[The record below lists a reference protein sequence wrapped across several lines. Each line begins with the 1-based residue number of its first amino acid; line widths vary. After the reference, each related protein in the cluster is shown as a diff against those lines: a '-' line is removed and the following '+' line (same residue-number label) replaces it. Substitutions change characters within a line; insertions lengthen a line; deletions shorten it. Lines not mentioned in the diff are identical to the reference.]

1 MNETCKNIW
10 GGIVMRTL
18 IASVVFCLVSTMAL
32 AAGPD
37 LIWAGGGL
45 KLSNNSNPCYFA
57 DSFISLGQ
65 VDSMYLFSEPMI
77 TDRGSKLGV
86 DLGIGARLPLLNGR
100 IIGGYN
106 LFFDY
111 TSNEGHKR
119 IGTGIEIYH
128 PLFSTHM
135 NLYLP
140 ISNERGG
147 EEALPGLDLTF
158 GIPIPDAPFISVWP
172 GYFFY
177 SGRDE
182 SDLKGLSLAIQVN
195 PIKPL
200 FISFGGRSDTPQS
213 GRDTSEMFIRMDVR
227 IPLNRLGKDLFAFNP
242 GEYPLSVRSQMD
254 HKVVREEFITFENKS
269 Q

>member
-1 MNETCKNIW
+1 
-10 GGIVMRTL
+10 MRTF
-18 IASVVFCLVSTMAL
+18 IAAVAFCLVSTMAL
-32 AAGPD
+32 AMEPD

-65 VDSMYLFSEPMI
+65 LDSMYLFSEPMLTI
-77 TDRGSKLGV
+77 RGSKIGADLGV
-86 DLGIGARLPLLNGR
+86 GARLPLLNGR

-106 LFFDY
+106 LFLDY
-111 TSNEGHKR
+111 TSNEGHTR
-119 IGTGIEIYH
+119 LGTGFEVYH

-135 NLYLP
+135 NFYLP

-147 EEALPGLDLTF
+147 EEALPGFDLTF
-158 GIPIPDAPFISVWP
+158 GIPLPNAPFITIWP

-182 SDLKGLSLAIQVN
+182 ADLKGLSLAVQVN

-200 FISFGGRSDTPQS
+200 FLTFGGRSNTPQS
-213 GRDTSEMFIRMDVR
+213 GRDSSEMFMRAEVR
-227 IPLNRLGKDLFAFNP
+227 IPLNRLGKDLFAINP
-242 GEYPLSVRSQMD
+242 GEYPTPVQSQMD
-254 HKVVREEFITFENKS
+254 HKVMREEFITFENK